1 MLKII
6 SQKTQQKQIVTLI
19 YRWGG
24 ALLVALLPAFA
35 VAQSYPNKPVRMVV
49 PFPPGGGIDV
59 TARILAQ
66 RLTER
71 TGQSFIVDNRSGAS
85 GIIGTEFAVKAPPDG
100 YTLLVGSQTTHAV
113 VPAIYKVNYNTA
125 RDLIGVTEIAKSPML
140 LLVHPHLPV
149 KSAGDLIKL
158 ARARPGQ
165 LTFGA
170 AHGAT
175 IHLAAELFKIM
186 AKIDMMLIPYKGEGP
201 AIVDVMGGQVMLMFS
216 NIPVSLSQAKSGRL
230 RVLGVTSA
238 QRVAT
243 LPEVPTIAES
253 GLPGYEAATWFG
265 MFAPSG
271 VPREIIAKL
280 NADAVAGLN
289 AAEVKERMASQGYFV
304 IASGVEPFAE
314 FISKEIPR
322 WAKVVKEANITPQ

>member
-1 MLKII
+1 MKNIVL
-6 SQKTQQKQIVTLI
+6 KQILMKCFRGIVVA
-19 YRWGG
+19 G
-24 ALLVALLPAFA
+24 AALALPA
-35 VAQSYPNKPVRMVV
+35 VAQQYPVKAVRLVV
-49 PFPPGGGIDV
+49 PFPPGGGVDV

-66 RLTER
+66 RLSER
-71 TGQSFIVDNRSGAS
+71 TGQSFIIDNRSGAS
-85 GIIGTEFAVKAPPDG
+85 GIIGTEAAVKAAPDG

-125 RDLIGVTEIAKSPML
+125 RDLTGITEIAKSPML
-140 LLVHPHLPV
+140 LLVHPQLPV
-149 KSAGDLIKL
+149 KTAGDLINL
-158 ARARPGQ
+158 ARAKPGQ

-186 AKIDMMLIPYKGEGP
+186 AKIDMMLVPYKGEGP
-201 AIVDVMGGQVMLMFS
+201 AIIDVMGGQVMLMFS
-216 NIPVSLSQAKSGRL
+216 NIPVSLSQARSGRL
-230 RVLGVTSA
+230 RVLAVTSA
-238 QRVAT
+238 QRVST

-265 MFAPSG
+265 FFAPSA

-289 AAEVKERMASQGYFV
+289 TPEVKERMAGQGYFV
-304 IASGVEPFAE
+304 VASGIETFAE

-322 WAKVVKEANITPQ
+322 WAKVVKAANITPQ

>member
-1 MLKII
+1 MKNIVL
-6 SQKTQQKQIVTLI
+6 KQILMKYFRGI
-19 YRWGG
+19 AIAG
-24 ALLVALLPAFA
+24 AVLALPA
-35 VAQSYPNKPVRMVV
+35 VAQQYPVKPVRLVV
-49 PFPPGGGIDV
+49 PFPPGGGVDV

-66 RLTER
+66 RLSER
-71 TGQSFIVDNRSGAS
+71 TGQSFIIDNRSGAS
-85 GIIGTEFAVKAPPDG
+85 GIIGTEAAVKAAPDG

-125 RDLIGVTEIAKSPML
+125 RDLVGITEIAKSPML
-140 LLVHPHLPV
+140 LLVHPQLPV
-149 KSAGDLIKL
+149 KSAGDLINL
-158 ARARPGQ
+158 ARAKPGQ

-186 AKIDMMLIPYKGEGP
+186 AKIDMMLVPYKGEGP
-201 AIVDVMGGQVMLMFS
+201 AIIDVMGGQVMLMFS
-216 NIPVSLSQAKSGRL
+216 NIPVSLSQARSGRL
-230 RVLGVTSA
+230 RVLAVTSA
-238 QRVAT
+238 QRVST

-265 MFAPSG
+265 FFAPSA

-289 AAEVKERMASQGYFV
+289 TPEVKERMAGQGYFV
-304 IASGVEPFAE
+304 VASGIETFAE

-322 WAKVVKEANITPQ
+322 WAKVVKAANITPQ

>member
-1 MLKII
+1 MKNIVL
-6 SQKTQQKQIVTLI
+6 KQILISYIQWSAITLAA
-19 YRWGG
+19 
-24 ALLVALLPAFA
+24 ALALPA
-35 VAQSYPNKPVRMVV
+35 VAQQYPAKPVRLVV

-59 TARILAQ
+59 TARILAA
-66 RLTER
+66 RLAER
-71 TGQSFIVDNRSGAS
+71 TGQSFIIDNRAGAS
-85 GIIGTEFAVKAPPDG
+85 GIIGTEVAAKAAPDG
-100 YTLLVGSQTTHAV
+100 YTLLVGSQTTQAV

-125 RDLIGVTEIAKSPML
+125 RDFVGITEIAKSPML
-140 LLVHPHLPV
+140 LLVHPQLPV
-149 KSAGDLIKL
+149 KNAGDLIKL

-175 IHLAAELFKIM
+175 IHMAAELFKLM

-201 AIVDVMGGQVMLMFS
+201 AIIDVMGGQVMLMFS

-230 RVLGVTSA
+230 RVLAVTSA
-238 QRVAT
+238 QRVST

-265 MFAPSG
+265 FFAPAAT
-271 VPREIIAKL
+271 PREIVVKL

-289 AAEVKERMASQGYFV
+289 TPEVRERMAGQGYFV
-304 IASGVEPFAE
+304 IASGIEPFAE
-314 FISKEIPR
+314 FIAREIPR
-322 WAKVVKEANITPQ
+322 WAKVVKAANITPQ